1 MIEPERKSYIRQL
14 AARLLLIQDQ
24 LTSVIDVRDMSLP
37 GAIRILPFEK
47 YAHIT
52 GYTVRELTFD
62 GVYNDGYT
70 IIAGDTRIVLYNAG
84 YDITCPQRLRFS
96 LAHEIGHIFLQH
108 VEDDAQSEEEAN
120 YFASQI
126 VAHDAIAV
134 ALLTGNWGVDLC
146 IVREQFGVS
155 WDTAFIKLKNI
166 NRNTHAYTA
175 MEYQLWC
182 KYKQLFSTHRYR
194 KNKFAIS
201 SSPVYV
207 ECDDEE
213 MLL

>member
-1 MIEPERKSYIRQL
+1 
-14 AARLLLIQDQ
+14 
-24 LTSVIDVRDMSLP
+24 
-37 GAIRILPFEK
+37 
-47 YAHIT
+47 
-52 GYTVRELTFD
+52 VRELTFD

-155 WDTAFIKLKNI
+155 WETAFIKLKNI